1 MEQQNVPINVSLD
14 IDANRRT
21 ARYSRAILIKRV
33 LWSACRPLFV
43 WSPRPLFGW
52 RNALL
57 RLFGAKVGKQVHIY
71 STAKIYMPWNLSIG
85 DWSAIGEN
93 VLVYNL
99 APVVLGAKTTVSH
112 GAHLCAGTH
121 DYTLP
126 DLPLI
131 TKPIVIEDQ
140 VWVCAD
146 AFVGPGVR
154 LGQGAVVGARAVVMR
169 DVAAWCVVA
178 GNPAKEIKRRVLKA
192 TLTGTETPSGLRRE
206 ES

>member
-1 MEQQNVPINVSLD
+1 MEQHELPMNVSLD

-21 ARYSRAILIKRV
+21 CHYSRAILLKRV
-33 LWSACRPLFV
+33 LWSLCRPLFV

-57 RLFGAKVGKQVHIY
+57 RLFGAKIGKNVHIY
-71 STAKIYMPWNLSIG
+71 SSAKIYMPWNLSIG
-85 DWSAIGEN
+85 DWSAIGEG

-126 DLPLI
+126 ELPLI
-131 TKPIVIEDQ
+131 TKPILIEDQ

-146 AFVGPGVR
+146 AFVGPGVC

-178 GNPAKEIKRRVLKA
+178 GNPAKEIKRRVLKTTA
-192 TLTGTETPSGLRRE
+192 RGSAQASRRQRE
-206 ES
+206 E